1 MRSVAVVG
9 GSLAGVHAAEALRE
23 SGFEGELTLVS
34 GEDMLPYDRPPLSKE
49 ALLTGVQPS
58 KLLLRAPEWY
68 SDNAVTTKLGRRAV
82 GLDIRRRTIRLDD
95 GSTLDYDGLVIATG
109 SRARRFPTIPGVPD
123 PHVVR
128 ELRDAASLRDELA
141 PGKHLVLVGG
151 GFICLEIAST
161 ARQLGLEV
169 TVVEVAQV
177 PLARAL
183 GDHVGRWF
191 RDLHTRHDVNVEC
204 GAALERVES
213 HGNGA
218 RIHLGNGRQLDADVV
233 VAGIGATPATD
244 WLFGSGLD
252 LVNGIR
258 CGADLSTSAPGV
270 VAAGDI
276 ARWYNP
282 AFDEEMRVEHWTNA
296 VEQGRHAAS
305 TLLGNSEAFSSVPYF
320 WTDQHDARMRFVGR
334 AEAADD
340 VVVETMEDNK
350 LVALYGRDGFIRGA
364 ICVNAPKQ
372 LAKYRRAIHDNVPW
386 GDVADGLP
394 ALARAV

>member
-1 MRSVAVVG
+1 MRSVAIVG

-23 SGFEGELTLVS
+23 SGFQGEITLVS

-49 ALLTGVQPS
+49 ALLTGIQPS

-68 SDNAVTTKLGRRAV
+68 ADNVITTRLGRQAV
-82 GLDIRRRTIRLDD
+82 GLDVRRRTIQLDD
-95 GSTLDYDGLVIATG
+95 DSTLDYDGLVIATG
-109 SRARRFPTIPGVPD
+109 SRARRLPTVDGVRD

-128 ELRDAASLRDELA
+128 ELRDAATLRDELA
-141 PGKHLVLVGG
+141 PGKHLVLIGG

-161 ARQLGLEV
+161 ARQLGLDV

-183 GDHVGRWF
+183 GDNVGRWF
-191 RDLHTRHDVNVEC
+191 RDLHSRNGVAVEC
-204 GAALERVES
+204 GAALEKVES
-213 HGNGA
+213 SGKGA
-218 RIHLGNGRQLDADVV
+218 RIHLGSGRTLDADVV

-244 WLFGSGLD
+244 WLFDSGLD
-252 LVNGIR
+252 LANGVR
-258 CGADLSTSAPGV
+258 CDANLQTSVPGV
-270 VAAGDI
+270 VAAGDV

-305 TLLGNSEAFSSVPYF
+305 TLLGNGEAFSSVPYF

-364 ICVNAPKQ
+364 VCVNAPKQ
-372 LAKYRRAIHDNVPW
+372 LAKYRRAIHDNVTW
-386 GDVADGLP
+386 GEVSEGLP
-394 ALARAV
+394 TLARAV